1 MENRY
6 GIEIELENC
15 RRLDRFGFPP
25 MWVVEGDGSL
35 RNAGME
41 FKSAR
46 DYSLSDVKTS
56 LSYLHS
62 FFEGNEID
70 VEANPRCGV
79 HVHMDVRDMSHAQV
93 YNLLCNYSM
102 IEPTFFAYVNSFG
115 EDREG
120 SHFCV
125 PYYHVR
131 DRAASLMM
139 AFKDYNLDN
148 IQHYGRKYM
157 ALNVL
162 PYLRFGSVEWRQ
174 FPAILPVTSIVQW
187 LDILDKFKERSK
199 LGVFSEEEVQP
210 WLDEVFPH
218 LSSEDRIDTG
228 LETYYYHTLPEREE
242 ASIVRPTGRPTT
254 LRDIDEIFG
263 ASPDFVWQPPPRAE
277 EVDFGDEDVEPMYM
291 PDDEEEPEDEEE
303 GQVEL
308 DMELV
313 NQIPEELR
321 FFAVTHGWMETMRH
335 PLWHTMSFRHRMQL
349 LRWRE
354 LERGTQPE

>member
-46 DYSLSDVKTS
+46 DYSMSDVKTS
-56 LSYLHS
+56 LTYLHS
-62 FFEGNEID
+62 FFEGNSIE

-79 HVHMDVRDMSHAQV
+79 HVHMDVRDMSHEQV

-131 DRAASLMM
+131 ERAANLIR

-174 FPAILPVTSIVQW
+174 FPAILPVTGIVQW

-199 LGVFSEEEVQP
+199 LGVFSEEEIQP
-210 WLDEVFPH
+210 WLDEVFPS

-242 ASIVRPTGRPTT
+242 PSVVRDPRTRI
-254 LRDIDEIFG
+254 DIDEIFG
-263 ASPDFVWQPPPRAE
+263 AWQPPPHAE
-277 EVDFGDEDVEPMYM
+277 EEDDGEADFGTL
-291 PDDEEEPEDEEE
+291 EEEDDGEVDYRPI
-303 GQVEL
+303 EL
-308 DMELV
+308 DMEVV
-313 NQIPEELR
+313 NEIPEELR
-321 FFAVTHGWMETMRH
+321 FFAATNGWMETMRH
-335 PLWHTMSFRHRMQL
+335 PLWQGLPFRHRTQL

-354 LERGTQPE
+354 LERADQPE